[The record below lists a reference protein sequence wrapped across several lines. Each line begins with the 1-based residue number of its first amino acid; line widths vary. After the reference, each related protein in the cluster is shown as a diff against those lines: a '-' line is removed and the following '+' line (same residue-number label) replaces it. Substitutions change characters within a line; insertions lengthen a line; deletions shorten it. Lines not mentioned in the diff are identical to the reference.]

1 FTMTSH
7 KGANTR
13 IDDLVIEGG
22 GVSVKGSVE
31 LDPSGEVAAAN
42 FPLFAMSGEDKAT
55 LKAERQAD
63 GGLKGAMGGDVHDGR
78 TFIKSVMGG
87 GAPDAKQPRRG
98 INDLD
103 VDVKV
108 GAVAGFHGE
117 ALRGLELRLQKR
129 AGLIK
134 GFALNAK
141 HGAEATLM
149 GDMRGPAG
157 GRP

>member
-1 FTMTSH
+1 AMVDYRKPRGDGEGELRLQATFDDAARARFGFDLNGAVSGPILIRLGARIAPSPDLDSRFAIDADLAQAKTDTWLPGGPKPPAKAARATFTMTSH

-63 GGLKGAMGGDVHDGR
+63 G
-78 TFIKSVMGG
+78 
-87 GAPDAKQPRRG
+87 
-98 INDLD
+98 
-103 VDVKV
+103 
-108 GAVAGFHGE
+108 
-117 ALRGLELRLQKR
+117 
-129 AGLIK
+129 
-134 GFALNAK
+134 
-141 HGAEATLM
+141 
-149 GDMRGPAG
+149 
-157 GRP
+157 